1 MPFGFPL
8 PDKAV
13 GRNRSNHRNIHVRG
27 FIEEGT
33 TTTPFDMTVLNELDR
48 FHLALEVIERVPGM
62 REHSDRPV
70 HDIKYAYV
78 GDTRSNMGHSLM
90 IAGCLMGMDVRIAG
104 PKELWPS
111 EEFTAIAR
119 ELQNRY
125 GAKLTITDDAEVRQ
139 WLDEMPSQKLAEHL
153 IGGIA
158 RFELPFDTRAMFGH
172 YLESSGFIIPPL
184 PNTIFTRDN
193 SCWIYGGVSLNPMYF
208 QARRPETLLTAAVY
222 RFHPEFRGADF
233 KVWWG
238 DPDQDFGPSTL
249 EGGDVMPVG
258 NGTVLVGMGE
268 RSTPQAVGQLAAAL
282 FKGQAATRVVAC
294 QMPRARATM
303 HLDTVFT
310 LCDRDVANVFLE
322 LCSQIKC
329 YSLRPGD
336 REGDIDYTVEDRPFL
351 TEDGTGVA
359 AEAIG
364 LPRLNVITT
373 GGDYYE
379 QECEQW
385 DDGSNV
391 VALSPGVVIGYERNS
406 FTNTKLR
413 KAGIEV
419 ITVEGDE
426 LGRGRGGGHCM
437 TCPILRDPI

>member
-1 MPFGFPL
+1 MRKFGVSSEAGILRTVMVCRPGLAHKRLTPGNCRELLFDDVL
-8 PDKAV
+8 WVQEAQKEHFNFCNKMRDVGVEVLELHDLLATTLQDKQARDWV
-13 GRNRSNHRNIHVRG
+13 
-27 FIEEGT
+27 
-33 TTTPFDMTVLNELDR
+33 LDR
-48 FHLALEVIERVPGM
+48 RVTVNHVGPGM
-62 REHSDRPV
+62 
-70 HDIKYAYV
+70 
-78 GDTRSNMGHSLM
+78 L
-90 IAGCLMGMDVRIAG
+90 
-104 PKELWPS
+104 
-111 EEFTAIAR
+111 
-119 ELQNRY
+119 
-125 GAKLTITDDAEVRQ
+125 AEVRQ
-139 WLDEMPSQKLAEHL
+139 WLDEMPAQKLAEHL

-158 RFELPFDTRAMFGH
+158 RFELPFDTHAMFGH
-172 YLESSGFIIPPL
+172 YVEAQGFIIPPL

-222 RFHPEFRGADF
+222 RFHPEFADGDF
-233 KVWWG
+233 KIWWG

-258 NGTVLVGMGE
+258 NGTVFVGMGE

-282 FKGQAATRVVAC
+282 FKEEVATRVVAC

-310 LCDRDVANVFLE
+310 LCDREIANIFLE
-322 LCSQIKC
+322 VCSQIRC

-336 REGDIDYTVEDRPFL
+336 RKGGIDYTVENQPFL

-359 AEAIG
+359 AEAMG
-364 LPRLNVITT
+364 FQRLNVITT

-379 QECEQW
+379 QEREQW
-385 DDGSNV
+385 DDGNNV

-413 KAGIEV
+413 KAGVEV

-437 TCPILRDPI
+437 TCPILRDPL